1 MIENGHQGYL
11 KSSFVRFVPLTFC
24 NGLFKNSQLLNK
36 IHVPAWMWHHWLSGF
51 FFKVNATTH
60 PISNVL
66 FKCKTIKQNKKKLWN
81 FKSWNLLSNNPN
93 HIYKSV
99 QNKKMGTIHASAMS
113 DSNFLYPLMVVHNF
127 PFHQKLWVSTVSLSK
142 LKLTLHLSMC
152 IKAAYSIA
160 WHKLFFKQ

>member
-1 MIENGHQGYL
+1 MQWTL
-11 KSSFVRFVPLTFC
+11 KTVSYWTKLMFLLECGTTELVVFFQSEC
-24 NGLFKNSQLLNK
+24 NNT
-36 IHVPAWMWHHWLSGF
+36 AY
-51 FFKVNATTH
+51 
-60 PISNVL
+60 
-66 FKCKTIKQNKKKLWN
+66 FKCSLQMWNNKTKQKKLWN
-81 FKSWNLLSNNPN
+81 FKSLNPLSNNPN

-99 QNKKMGTIHASAMS
+99 QNKKMGTIRASAMS